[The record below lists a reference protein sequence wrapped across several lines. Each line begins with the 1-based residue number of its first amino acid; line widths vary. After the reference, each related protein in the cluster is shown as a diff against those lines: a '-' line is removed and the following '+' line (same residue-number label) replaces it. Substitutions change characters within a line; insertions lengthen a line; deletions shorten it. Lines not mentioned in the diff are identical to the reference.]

1 MADSLALD
9 AFDKF
14 DLEMG
19 FSKKDDSFE
28 GVSSGFDDQIVQ
40 ELENRVKSTI
50 PKGVDTQRNDADAAD
65 PENFIPEY
73 WKEHEDLITK
83 GFDIEEDKTNYSQL
97 AMQKFG
103 SEYSHLNSPEQV
115 YDESYRQTEGG
126 KYLDQN
132 PRFREAQKVL
142 QGGVTDADL
151 VRQVLR
157 EKMDADPITFSRR
170 MFDERIAELFDEDG
184 LNEDGKRMA
193 NAFKGH
199 YKNEYD
205 KILHEATSH
214 ADTALQKEKEYRN
227 VLNES
232 LEKFSLFGVE
242 LPEDAKGYL
251 KQLVRKNM
259 VNPSQ
264 PKTPQ
269 ERAERAINEAIFS
282 DKKLLAT
289 VLRAVDKRGVEV
301 GKTQKFKSKYN

>member
-9 AFDKF
+9 AFEKF
-14 DLEMG
+14 NQEMG
-19 FSKKDDSFE
+19 FSDKDDSSFA
-28 GVSSGFDDQIVQ
+28 GSPIGFDDQIVK

-73 WKEHEDLITK
+73 WKGHEDLITK
-83 GFDIEEDKTNYSQL
+83 GFEIEEDKTNYSQL

-115 YDESYRQTEGG
+115 YDESFRQTEGG
-126 KYLDQN
+126 NYLSQN

-170 MFDERIAELFDEDG
+170 MFDERISELFDEDG

-205 KILHEATSH
+205 RILQEATTH
-214 ADTALQKEKEYRN
+214 ADSALQKEKEYRN
-227 VLNES
+227 VLTES
-232 LEKFSLFGVE
+232 LEKFSPFGVE
-242 LPEDAKGYL
+242 LPEDAKNYL
-251 KQLVRKNM
+251 KQLVKKNM

-264 PKTPQ
+264 PKTPE

-289 VLRAVDKRGVEV
+289 LLRAVDKRGVEV
-301 GKTQKFKSKYN
+301 GKTQKFKSKY